1 MVEALRKATHSLWF
15 DIVVAGVIL
24 VMAVNLGV
32 GLSYPEYSG
41 VSEQIDLA
49 CTVFFCVELLLRI
62 CSHGRK
68 WWRFFTKG
76 WNLFDF
82 VLNTVTLLP
91 FFSSSLLVLR
101 LFRVM
106 KLGRL
111 FSATPQLRILVT
123 ALFRSLQP
131 AAGVCL
137 LLLIVIYIYAVIGTE
152 AFAGN
157 DPQRFGSLGISL
169 GSMFSF
175 ITIDD
180 WYDAF
185 LTGYYGSDV
194 IQSRVGNGV
203 LAVPASPEAFGW
215 RAAVF
220 FFSYMMMVSFIIM
233 NLFVGVVVSSLQ
245 TAHEH
250 LREKHH
256 REHIHPEPPSK

>member
-1 MVEALRKATHSLWF
+1 MVEKLQRLTHSLWF
-15 DIVVAGVIL
+15 DILVAAVIL

-32 GLSYPEYSG
+32 GLSCPEHAG
-41 VSEQIDLA
+41 IVDMIDLA
-49 CTVFFCVELLLRI
+49 CSIFFCVELLVRI
-62 CSHGRK
+62 LAYGRK
-68 WWRFFTKG
+68 WYRFFTKG

-82 VLNTVTLLP
+82 VLITVTMLP
-91 FFSSSLLVLR
+91 FFSSGLLVLR

-157 DPQRFGSLGISL
+157 DPQRFGSLGVSL
-169 GSMFSF
+169 ASMFSF

-185 LTGYYGSDV
+185 LTAYYGSDV

-203 LAVPASPEAFGW
+203 LAVPSAPEAFGW
-215 RAAVF
+215 QAALF
-220 FFSYMMMVSFIIM
+220 FFSYMMMVTFIIM
-233 NLFVGVVVSSLQ
+233 NLFVGVVISSLQ
-245 TAHEH
+245 SAHEYLKECH
-250 LREKHH
+250 CKKNEDG
-256 REHIHPEPPSK
+256 E

>member
-1 MVEALRKATHSLWF
+1 MVEKLQRVTHSLWF
-15 DIVVAGVIL
+15 DIVVAVVIL

-32 GLSYPEYSG
+32 GLSCPEYAA
-41 VSEQIDLA
+41 VSERIDLA
-49 CTVFFCVELLLRI
+49 CSIFFCVELLVRI
-62 CSHGRK
+62 LAYGRK
-68 WWRFFTKG
+68 WYRFFTKG

-82 VLNTVTLLP
+82 VLITVTMLP
-91 FFSSSLLVLR
+91 FFSSGLLVLR

-123 ALFRSLQP
+123 ALFHSLQP

-169 GSMFSF
+169 ASMFSF

-185 LTGYYGSDV
+185 LTAYYGSDV

-203 LAVPASPEAFGW
+203 LASPTAPEAFGW
-215 RAAVF
+215 KAALF
-220 FFSYMMMVSFIIM
+220 FFSYMMMVTFIIM
-233 NLFVGVVVSSLQ
+233 NLFVGVVISSLQ
-245 TAHEH
+245 TAHEY

-256 REHIHPEPPSK
+256 KQHTHHE